1 MTYAA
6 EVIVDVPTM
15 QTDQPFT
22 YEIPEY
28 LRAVA
33 ETGMRVEVPFGNG
46 DRHIQGFIVG
56 LTDTPPGQPLKPI
69 LRLLDLSPVVNE
81 ELLQLADYMKKT
93 TFAFKITCLQTML
106 PSVMKAEYQKN
117 ILLLDDT
124 HPIKAHFPETNSL
137 SWQAAEEAGLL
148 SQLKVLREEA
158 VVELQYVV
166 KNKIKPRKSV
176 W

>member
-46 DRHIQGFIVG
+46 
-56 LTDTPPGQPLKPI
+56 
-69 LRLLDLSPVVNE
+69 
-81 ELLQLADYMKKT
+81 
-93 TFAFKITCLQTML
+93 
-106 PSVMKAEYQKN
+106 
-117 ILLLDDT
+117 
-124 HPIKAHFPETNSL
+124 
-137 SWQAAEEAGLL
+137 
-148 SQLKVLREEA
+148 
-158 VVELQYVV
+158 
-166 KNKIKPRKSV
+166 
-176 W
+176 